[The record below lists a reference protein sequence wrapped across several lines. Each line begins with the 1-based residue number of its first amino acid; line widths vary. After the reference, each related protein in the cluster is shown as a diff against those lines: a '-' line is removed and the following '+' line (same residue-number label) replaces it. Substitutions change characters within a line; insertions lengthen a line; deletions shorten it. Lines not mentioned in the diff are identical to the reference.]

1 MNTQP
6 FVHIVDEMYQVEHIV
21 RYLKEK
27 GYQKDDIYIMM
38 RSEKQQIK
46 IAKETEMTPLS
57 LDKSF
62 WDELTSF
69 YATREKEMA
78 DHLVRLGVP
87 EEDANRYVAELAQDY
102 RKILLLA
109 KTKEAD
115 EKSLRE
121 YIATLGS

>member
-1 MNTQP
+1 MNMQP
-6 FVHIVDEMYQVEHIV
+6 FVHIVDELYQVEHIV

-46 IAKETEMTPLS
+46 MAEETDMTPLS
-57 LDKSF
+57 MDKSF

-78 DHLVRLGVP
+78 DHLLRLGVP
-87 EEDANRYVAELAQDY
+87 EEETNRCVAELAQNY
-102 RKILLLA
+102 RKILVLA

-121 YIATLGS
+121 YLATLGS